1 MRRRLRRP
9 YFAEDKN
16 RQLQE
21 FCLDLVAYIE
31 NVSEGNQWTA
41 EDYLAF
47 RGDEDLEITP
57 KDVEAFLDKG
67 IENGTISN
75 IKCEEI
81 DGVKTYTKVGLPFL
95 MVYSRI
101 FNEVYTDL
109 GEDYDSEYTFNQL
122 FGSKGSVERAK
133 QLKKTFDMV
142 VENTDLVEKRVD
154 KGGFEIYKF
163 KSQPKE
169 DYDCSV
175 LPAVFKANEAKIGEE
190 WTLSQFLCEAPTLSQ
205 IRSFNCLI
213 EDRIFRNNDN
223 NTDIKCKG
231 FNSSG
236 EMVYARE
243 RRE

>member
-1 MRRRLRRP
+1 MRRRFRRP

-81 DGVKTYTKVGLPFL
+81 DCVKTYTKIGLPFL
-95 MVYSRI
+95 KVYSEI
-101 FNEVYTDL
+101 FNEVYSGL
-109 GEDYDSEYTFNQL
+109 GEDYEYTFKQL

-133 QLKKTFDMV
+133 QLKKAFDMV
-142 VENTDLVEKRVD
+142 VENTDLVEKTTD
-154 KGGFEIYKF
+154 KEGEEIYKF
-163 KSQPKE
+163 KSQSKE
-169 DYDCSV
+169 NYDCSV

-213 EDRIFRNNDN
+213 EDRIFRNQDN